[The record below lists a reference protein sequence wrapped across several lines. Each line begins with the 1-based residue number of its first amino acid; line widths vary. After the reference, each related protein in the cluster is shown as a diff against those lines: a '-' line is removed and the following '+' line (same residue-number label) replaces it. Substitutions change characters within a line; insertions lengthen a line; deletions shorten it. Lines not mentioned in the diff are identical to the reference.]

1 MANHLSALKRIRQN
15 HTRRLR
21 NKYVYKSTRT
31 SIKQLIKGVKKKEE
45 YSKVFSMI
53 DKLSKKNIIHMN
65 KAARL
70 KNKLRKNLLINKFS

>member
-15 HTRRLR
+15 NTRRLR
-21 NKYVYKSTRT
+21 NKYVFKSTRT
-31 SIKQLIKGVKKKEE
+31 TIKQLIKGKKKKEE

-70 KNKLRKNLLINKFS
+70 KNKLRKKLLINKK

>member
-1 MANHLSALKRIRQN
+1 MANNSSALKRIRQN
-15 HTRRLR
+15 NTRRLR
-21 NKYVYKSTRT
+21 NKYVFKSTRT
-31 SIKQLIKGVKKKEE
+31 TIKKLIKGEKKKEE

-70 KNKLRKNLLINKFS
+70 KNKLIKKLLINN

>member
-1 MANHLSALKRIRQN
+1 MANNSSALKRIRQN
-15 HTRRLR
+15 NTRRLR
-21 NKYVYKSTRT
+21 NKYVFKSTRT
-31 SIKQLIKGVKKKEE
+31 TIKQLIKGEKKKEE

-70 KNKLRKNLLINKFS
+70 KNKLIKKLLINN